1 MNRINEKK
9 CEGYPS
15 PIFLEGMRKILNQM
29 ENSICRINCKDGVKG
44 TGFFCK
50 IPVSKKKN
58 LEVLM
63 TNNHIINKDY
73 LDKENK
79 ITISIKDDK
88 YIKSISLRDKFTY
101 TNEEYDITIINL
113 NDNEGENLF
122 EFLEL
127 DENILN
133 NDGEIYIG
141 NSIYIIHYPFNFY
154 GNKVAVSYGILKKTS
169 DCEKYNFIHS
179 CSTEYGSTGSPILNL
194 SNNKIIGIHKQKS
207 SGEYNIGFFLY
218 NSIKEFIQLYN
229 NYKMK
234 NNYIDKNKIEEIILF
249 MNFSAK
255 DFKSEII
262 RSIFN
267 QRLISNIIPIKYK
280 NKIIAQKLFLN
291 NNNLRN
297 CMNWIPAW
305 HGTKIENLESIIKY
319 GLKSQGTKLPNG
331 KIVPKTKFP
340 PLKQYVLGIKN
351 WEQAIFATPCIN
363 CASIYS
369 FINDPQDFFYGYY
382 QSSILVEIRI
392 KPGSF
397 TEHQSKSL
405 IGRVGGHGKYAVL
418 HNEIYYRISNDKDVV
433 IISIALISSSFL
445 NEMIGKVE
453 DYEESEEVGEVI
465 AKPRK
470 ELKELNNLFTNLIF

>member
-1 MNRINEKK
+1 M
-9 CEGYPS
+9 
-15 PIFLEGMRKILNQM
+15 
-29 ENSICRINCKDGVKG
+29 
-44 TGFFCK
+44 
-50 IPVSKKKN
+50 
-58 LEVLM
+58 
-63 TNNHIINKDY
+63 H
-73 LDKENK
+73 
-79 ITISIKDDK
+79 
-88 YIKSISLRDKFTY
+88 
-101 TNEEYDITIINL
+101 
-113 NDNEGENLF
+113 
-122 EFLEL
+122 
-127 DENILN
+127 
-133 NDGEIYIG
+133 
-141 NSIYIIHYPFNFY
+141 FY
-154 GNKVAVSYGILKKTS
+154 
-169 DCEKYNFIHS
+169 
-179 CSTEYGSTGSPILNL
+179 
-194 SNNKIIGIHKQKS
+194 
-207 SGEYNIGFFLY
+207 
-218 NSIKEFIQLYN
+218 
-229 NYKMK
+229 
-234 NNYIDKNKIEEIILF
+234 
-249 MNFSAK
+249 K
-255 DFKSEII
+255 DFESEII

-369 FINDPQDFFYGYY
+369 FINDPQDFFCGYY

-453 DYEESEEVGEVI
+453 DYEESEEWGEVI

>member
-1 MNRINEKK
+1 M
-9 CEGYPS
+9 
-15 PIFLEGMRKILNQM
+15 
-29 ENSICRINCKDGVKG
+29 
-44 TGFFCK
+44 
-50 IPVSKKKN
+50 
-58 LEVLM
+58 
-63 TNNHIINKDY
+63 
-73 LDKENK
+73 
-79 ITISIKDDK
+79 K
-88 YIKSISLRDKFTY
+88 Y
-101 TNEEYDITIINL
+101 
-113 NDNEGENLF
+113 
-122 EFLEL
+122 
-127 DENILN
+127 
-133 NDGEIYIG
+133 
-141 NSIYIIHYPFNFY
+141 
-154 GNKVAVSYGILKKTS
+154 
-169 DCEKYNFIHS
+169 
-179 CSTEYGSTGSPILNL
+179 
-194 SNNKIIGIHKQKS
+194 
-207 SGEYNIGFFLY
+207 
-218 NSIKEFIQLYN
+218 
-229 NYKMK
+229 
-234 NNYIDKNKIEEIILF
+234 NYIDKNKIEEIILF
-249 MNFSAK
+249 MKFYK
-255 DFKSEII
+255 DKSEII

-453 DYEESEEVGEVI
+453 DYEESEELGEVI